1 MSIVPHIGYNGYM
14 LGKPMKEISGKV
26 DTVASDVKEMSDK
39 IARMATIGMVAFT
52 LISIV
57 AIVAL
62 ARTIKVDS

>member
-1 MSIVPHIGYNGYM
+1 M
-14 LGKPMKEISGKV
+14 LGKPVKEISGKI

-39 IARMATIGMVAFT
+39 IARMAAIGMVAFT

-62 ARTIKVDS
+62 ARSIKVD